1 MSDSFNLDA
10 TGHHKRFIARTKA
23 KKGSGG
29 PRGRGAGSPPG
40 HGLQWSLSQGFKL
53 RFKIVWIILLAAVI
67 AAGYFL
73 FLGVSERPQQ
83 TLSADMTITR
93 SVPAITRVYITPSDP
108 TGRDSL
114 LANVE
119 MKGNQDKI
127 LFRYQWER
135 NDFVIE
141 GATGRT
147 LNSALFERGDI
158 IAVTAVPVMMAVEG
172 KPVRSGD
179 VRIANTPPVMLSAS
193 IQPKV
198 LFTDTEVYVDAKA
211 EDQDNDEI
219 EILYQWVNNGVE
231 IHGQNEFRLDP
242 AHYAKG
248 DRIQVKATPFDG
260 FDHGTTLL
268 SAVAIVNNS
277 PPRIVSHP
285 PTYFEEPGT
294 FVYEVRA
301 EDMDDDPIVYSLSP
315 GTPSGVTIDR
325 ESGRLVWRIPRDV
338 EQGLN
343 RIEVLAQDSEGGETS
358 QWFTLN
364 LQFEVSRR

>member
-1 MSDSFNLDA
+1 MSDSFNLDSR
-10 TGHHKRFIARTKA
+10 GHQRRFIARTKA
-23 KKGSGG
+23 KKGTAG
-29 PRGRGAGSPPG
+29 PRGRGAGSPSG
-40 HGLQWSLSQGFKL
+40 HGLLWNLSQGFKL
-53 RFKIVWIILLAAVI
+53 RFKIVWIMLAAGVI

-93 SVPAITRVYITPSDP
+93 SVPAISRVYITPSEP

-119 MKGNQDKI
+119 IRGKQDKI

-172 KPVRSGD
+172 KQVRSAE
-179 VRIANTPPVMLSAS
+179 VRIANTPPAMLSAS
-193 IQPKV
+193 IKPKV

-211 EDQDNDEI
+211 EDKDHDEI
-219 EILYQWVNNGVE
+219 ELIYQWVNNGVE
-231 IHGQNEFRLDP
+231 IHGQNECRLDP
-242 AHYAKG
+242 VHYAKG
-248 DRIQVKATPFDG
+248 DRIQVKVTPFDG

-268 SAVAIVNNS
+268 SAVVIVNNS
-277 PPRIVSHP
+277 SPRIVSYP
-285 PTYFEEPGT
+285 PTTLAEPGT

-301 EDMDDDPIVYSLSP
+301 EDIDEDPIFYSLSP
-315 GTPSGVTIDR
+315 SSPPGVTIDR
-325 ESGRLVWRIPRDV
+325 ESGLLVWRIPHDV

-364 LQFEVSRR
+364 LQFEVSQR